1 MSEGMAMWCIPLRG
15 SAGLSPA
22 SRTSNTELSEPQ
34 GKHGAGNGCKY
45 NGPMRAPIGIIGGS
59 GLYRMEGLALDRTE
73 VVQTPFGAPS
83 GPVHLGT
90 LEGAPVAFLA
100 RHGEGHRFTPS
111 EVNYRANLWALK
123 YLGVE
128 RLISVSAVG
137 SLQARHRPGDL
148 RLVRQFIDKTKH
160 REDTFF
166 GGGLVAHVSFAEPAC
181 PHATDLLLAAGR
193 KLDLPLEDGAL
204 YVCMEGPAFSTRAE
218 SRLHQGWGAD
228 LIGMTQ
234 VTEGRLA
241 REAELCYACI
251 ALVTDYDSWREE
263 EEGVDAA
270 SVLEVMHANV
280 DKAQRLLRAAVP
292 ALSAAPRSCACGHA
306 LKAALYTP
314 PEQVPEDALR
324 RLNLLVAK
332 YGYGAP

>member
-1 MSEGMAMWCIPLRG
+1 MH
-15 SAGLSPA
+15 
-22 SRTSNTELSEPQ
+22 T
-34 GKHGAGNGCKY
+34 
-45 NGPMRAPIGIIGGS
+45 PIGIIGGS
-59 GLYRMEGLALDRTE
+59 GLYRMEGLVLDRSLE
-73 VVQTPFGAPS
+73 VATPFGAPS

-90 LEGAPVAFLA
+90 LDGAPVAFLA
-100 RHGEGHRFTPS
+100 RHGEGHRFTPT

-123 YLGVE
+123 SLGAE

-137 SLQARHRPGDL
+137 SLQARHRPGEL
-148 RLVRQFIDKTKH
+148 RLVGQFIDKTKH

-166 GGGLVAHVSFAEPAC
+166 GEGLVAHVSFAEPTCAQLTG
-181 PHATDLLLAAGR
+181 ALLSTGR
-193 KLDLPLEDGAL
+193 ALGLPLEGDAL

-234 VTEGRLA
+234 VTEARLA

-251 ALVTDYDSWREE
+251 ALVTDYDAWREE

-280 DKAQRLLRAAVP
+280 DKAQRLLRAVVP
-292 ALSAAPRSCACGHA
+292 QLSGAPRPCACGEA
-306 LKAALYTP
+306 LKAALFSAPEAVTP
-314 PEQVPEDALR
+314 EARQ
-324 RLNLLVAK
+324 RLDLLVAK
-332 YGYGAP
+332 YGYGVAR